1 MIFVTVGTQLSF
13 DRLVM
18 AVDAWATARNRSD
31 VIAQTGESAYNPN
44 SLEARPFVTSQEF
57 RRLVQD
63 CQLLVA
69 HAGMGSILTALD
81 LGKPVLVMPR
91 RAAFGEHRNDHQ
103 LATVAALCHISQ
115 VYVADQDK
123 AIATNMDRLLAAEHQ
138 ASGCC
143 RGVASPELI
152 QTVRG
157 FLVAGM
163 EGEANASA

>member
-1 MIFVTVGTQLSF
+1 MIFVTVGTQLPF

-18 AVDAWATARNRSD
+18 AVDAWARTRKRRD
-31 VIAQTGESAYNPN
+31 VIAQTGASSYIPR
-44 SLEARPFVTSQEF
+44 SLEAKPFVASQDF

-91 RAAFGEHRNDHQ
+91 RAALGEHRNDHQ
-103 LATVAALCHISQ
+103 LATVAGLAHISQ
-115 VYVADQDK
+115 VCVADHAD
-123 AIATNMDRLLAAEHQ
+123 AIAPAMDRLLAQEHREGGCRPGI
-138 ASGCC
+138 AS
-143 RGVASPELI
+143 SELI

-157 FLVAGM
+157 FLLGDKESEMYA
-163 EGEANASA
+163 